1 MICCQRDARTHRRQ
15 PTSVQYWWHFR
26 AWSGLEGVPLG
37 QLHSYSDHLAEHFGL
52 LGMAE
57 NPNRSRR
64 ERMRL
69 QDDFFPPH
77 AAPRAGVTLA
87 SFYKVDR
94 PLVFRTPYTFDDP
107 VARFI
112 HLDKTSR
119 RQDGVHRE
127 ILGPDVT
134 VGEIAVGELGEI
146 GDGNEAPLFNHAT
159 KIGGAA
165 FVEARV
171 HANWNSHRSEAGQS
185 VGNVRFWRRN

>member
-94 PLVFRTPYTFDDP
+94 PSYSERHTPSTTRLRDSSTWIKLP
-107 VARFI
+107 
-112 HLDKTSR
+112 
-119 RQDGVHRE
+119 
-127 ILGPDVT
+127 
-134 VGEIAVGELGEI
+134 
-146 GDGNEAPLFNHAT
+146 
-159 KIGGAA
+159 GGRMGYI
-165 FVEARV
+165 VK
-171 HANWNSHRSEAGQS
+171 SS
-185 VGNVRFWRRN
+185 VPT